1 MARITVESVV
11 TAPIELVWDIYNN
24 PEDIQQWNT
33 ASSDWHTVNSKNDLR
48 VGGQFSNRME
58 AKDGSMGFDFAG
70 TYTEIIPHKK
80 LPILLVSEMLKFTLH
95 RKMMLLL

>member
-33 ASSDWHTVNSKNDLR
+33 ASADWHTVNSKNDLR
-48 VGGQFSNRME
+48 EGGQFSNRME

-70 TYTEIIPHKK
+70 ALLHKD
-80 LPILLVSEMLKFTLH
+80 LKCKAPLIEPNLRRNLGKWST
-95 RKMMLLL
+95 